1 MGIKIYE
8 MKEHKIEFKL
18 GNNLKLI
25 FKRSS
30 LNIKELL
37 LFILIIGF
45 ILSSIVIGA
54 YIIFDN
60 FIGSVKI

>member
-1 MGIKIYE
+1 MSEKSYS
-8 MKEHKIEFKL
+8 MKEDKIEFKL

-30 LNIKELL
+30 LNVKELL
-37 LFILIIGF
+37 LFIFVVGF

-54 YIIFDN
+54 YIIFNN
-60 FIGSVKI
+60 FIGTVKI